1 MTTQPI
7 QARGAIVRKA
17 GARAEI
23 EDFVVDAPGPG
34 EVRVRM
40 IASGI
45 CHTDLHAK
53 QGNFGTEFP
62 YLLGHEAIGV
72 IEAVGEG
79 AAQHEV
85 GERVGLTWRAPC
97 GRCRFCAAGNP
108 VYCAKPVVAA
118 PRMRTKDGL
127 PLGRVLGLG
136 TFCTHSVV
144 AAGQAIPAAVDLAPE
159 ATCLIGCSVATGA
172 GSALYAAGVTAG
184 SRVAV
189 FGCGAVGINVILG
202 ARLAN
207 ASRIVAV
214 DIVPRKLEWA
224 RQFGATD
231 IVDARAGDPVKQIK
245 TLLGGVDY
253 AFEAIGLPETL
264 GQAISSCDLGGM
276 CVMIGLPAPKSTLTL
291 PLAKF
296 FYGRGNLRATFYGD
310 CLPSRDFPLF
320 EDLYRRGKLP
330 LDALVTKK
338 VALEDVE
345 DAFSA
350 MERGETLRSVI
361 MFPESSIQ

>member
-1 MTTQPI
+1 MATDSI
-7 QARGAIVRKA
+7 QARGAIVRSA
-17 GARAEI
+17 GARAII
-23 EDFVVDAPGPG
+23 EDFLVDPPGAG
-34 EVRVRM
+34 EILVRM
-40 IASGI
+40 VTSGI

-53 QGNFGTEFP
+53 LGNFGTEFP
-62 YLLGHEAIGV
+62 YLLGHEAIGIV
-72 IEAVGEG
+72 ERVGEG
-79 AAQHEV
+79 VTAPSV
-85 GERVGLTWRAPC
+85 GDRVGLTWRAPC

-118 PRMRTKDGL
+118 PRMRTSDGL
-127 PLGRVLGLG
+127 TLGRVLGLG
-136 TFCTHSVV
+136 TFCTHAVV
-144 AAGQAIPAAVDLAPE
+144 AAAQAIPAAVDLAPE

-214 DIVPRKLEWA
+214 DVAPRKLEWA
-224 RQFGATD
+224 TQFGATD
-231 IVDARAGDPVKQIK
+231 VVDARESDPVKQIRA
-245 TLLGGVDY
+245 LVGGVDY

-264 GQAISSCDLGGM
+264 TQAMSSCDLGGV
-276 CVMIGLPAPKSTLTL
+276 CVMIGLPAPKAMVTF

-296 FYGRGNLRATFYGD
+296 FYGRCTLRATFYGD

-320 EDLYRRGKLP
+320 EDLYRRKKLP
-330 LDALVTKK
+330 LDDLVTHR
-338 VALEDVE
+338 VSLDDVE
-345 DAFSA
+345 EAFGA

-361 MFPESSIQ
+361 VFP